1 MRHVNFAGFT
11 RGSCPAHRLRCTL
24 TPSNTIQYTVSTH
37 SPSHVHNSQIVQQR
51 RMFNC
56 HTGYLIK
63 VATLCRPGE
72 NVLIKE
78 SGTSALAIGRSLEQ
92 TGSACE

>member
-1 MRHVNFAGFT
+1 MRHVNFAGFH
-11 RGSCPAHRLRCTL
+11 PWEL
-24 TPSNTIQYTVSTH
+24 SNAKATVHYTVSTH

-51 RMFNC
+51 KMFNC